1 MSAVHVLIGLCAGL
15 LFGAIASV
23 SGSNTLATVV
33 AALEPVGTV
42 FVNAIRMT
50 VIPLV
55 VASLVAGVASM
66 TDTRALTRIGGRGL
80 ALFAMLVFGAAT
92 ITAMVAAPL
101 LARVHFDIALMAGA
115 LGNEAAAVPAGGSVP
130 GFSQWFVDLV
140 PANPIKAAADGAML
154 PLIVFTIAFGVVL
167 TKLPSNSRLLLVDIF
182 RAVADAM
189 MMLVRG
195 VLWLAPFGVFALA
208 APLAARMGLAAA
220 GALLYYVATAVVLT
234 IGFMVLV
241 VYPLTAALSGVSLRQ
256 FARACAPAQAV
267 AFSSRSTMAS
277 LPAMIAASKSLDVP
291 EHVTAFVVPL
301 AASIFRVGSAV
312 GQTVAVL
319 FAAQLYGA
327 TPTTAQLAI
336 IVITVALTTFTVP
349 GIPGGSIVVM
359 VPILLAANLPVEGI
373 GVLLGADTIPDMF
386 RTTAN
391 VTGGISAAAILGG
404 TARRVAQDNAE
415 KEQESEEKELAS
427 A

>member
-1 MSAVHVLIGLCAGL
+1 MSAVRVLIGLCAGL
-15 LFGAIASV
+15 LFGALASLSGSTASV
-23 SGSNTLATVV
+23 AVV
-33 AALEPVGTV
+33 AALEPAGTA

-50 VIPLV
+50 VIPLI

-66 TDTRALTRIGGRGL
+66 SDTRALTRIGARGL
-80 ALFAMLVFGAAT
+80 ALFAILVLAAAT
-92 ITAMVAAPL
+92 ITAMIAAPL
-101 LARVHFDIALMAGA
+101 LARVHIDPALV
-115 LGNEAAAVPAGGSVP
+115 AAMRNGSATAVPASGGGAP
-130 GFSQWFVDLV
+130 GLAQWLVDLV

-154 PLIVFTIAFGVVL
+154 PLIVFTIAFGVAL
-167 TKLPSNSRLLLVDIF
+167 TKLPSDSRTILVNIF
-182 RAVADAM
+182 RAIADAM
-189 MMLVRG
+189 MLLVRG

-220 GALLYYVATAVVLT
+220 GALLYYVTLAVLLT
-234 IGFMVLV
+234 VAFIALV
-241 VYPLTAALSGVSLRQ
+241 VYPVTAALSGLSLRQ
-256 FARACAPAQAV
+256 LAKAFAPAQAV

-277 LPAMIAASKSLDVP
+277 LPAMIAAAKSLDVP
-291 EHVTAFVVPL
+291 EHITAFVVPL

-312 GQTVAVL
+312 GQTVGVL

-327 TPTTAQLAI
+327 TPTTEQLAT
-336 IVITVALTTFTVP
+336 IVVTVALTTFTVP

-391 VTGGISAAAILGG
+391 VTGGIAAATILGRP
-404 TARRVAQDNAE
+404 ARSSAGE
-415 KEQESEEKELAS
+415 KEEELAS

>member
-1 MSAVHVLIGLCAGL
+1 MSAVYVLIGLCAGL
-15 LFGAIASV
+15 LFGAIASL
-23 SGSNTLATVV
+23 SGVTALASVV
-33 AALEPVGTV
+33 AALEPVGIV

-66 TDTRALTRIGGRGL
+66 TDTRALTRVGGRGL
-80 ALFAMLVFGAAT
+80 ALFAILVFGAAA
-92 ITAMVAAPL
+92 TAAMIAAPL
-101 LARVHFDIALMAGA
+101 LANLQFDPALVAALRNGAGSVA
-115 LGNEAAAVPAGGSVP
+115 PEAGRSVP
-130 GFSQWFVDLV
+130 GLAQWLVDLV
-140 PANPIKAAADGAML
+140 PANAIKAAADGAML

-167 TKLPSNSRLLLVDIF
+167 TKLPADRRILLVDIF

-189 MMLVRG
+189 MLLVRG

-220 GALLYYVATAVVLT
+220 GALLDYVALAVLITVAF
-234 IGFMVLV
+234 IVLV
-241 VYPLTAALSGVSLRQ
+241 VYPVTAALSGVSLRQ
-256 FARACAPAQAV
+256 FAKACAPAQVV

-277 LPAMIAASKSLDVP
+277 LPAMMAASKSLDVP
-291 EHVTAFVVPL
+291 DHITAFVVPL
-301 AASIFRVGSAV
+301 AASVFRVGSAV

-327 TPTTAQLAI
+327 TPTPAQLAT
-336 IVITVALTTFTVP
+336 IVVTVALTTFTVP

-373 GVLLGADTIPDMF
+373 GVLLGIDTIPDMF
-386 RTTAN
+386 RTAAN
-391 VTGGISAAAILGG
+391 VTGGISAAAILGDK
-404 TARRVAQDNAE
+404 ARSAAGE
-415 KEQESEEKELAS
+415 TEKELAS

>member
-1 MSAVHVLIGLCAGL
+1 MSAVHVMLGLCAGL
-15 LFGAIASV
+15 LFGAIASL
-23 SGSNTLATVV
+23 SGSPALTTIIT
-33 AALEPVGTV
+33 ALEPAGTV

-55 VASLVAGVASM
+55 VASLVAGVTSM
-66 TDTRALTRIGGRGL
+66 SDTRALTRVGVRGL
-80 ALFAMLVFGAAT
+80 ALFALFVLSGAA
-92 ITAMVAAPL
+92 ITAMIAAPL
-101 LARVHFDIALMAGA
+101 LARVQFDPALVAALRNGATPIPEAGRSAPGIA
-115 LGNEAAAVPAGGSVP
+115 
-130 GFSQWFVDLV
+130 QWFVDLV

-154 PLIVFTIAFGVVL
+154 PLIVFAIAFAVAL
-167 TKLPSNSRLLLVDIF
+167 TKLPSANRTVLVDIF
-182 RAVADAM
+182 RAIADAM

-208 APLAARMGLAAA
+208 APLAGRMGLAAA
-220 GALLYYVATAVVLT
+220 GALVYYIALAVVLT
-234 IGFMVLV
+234 VAFIALV
-241 VYPLTAALSGVSLRQ
+241 VYPITAVLSGVSLRQ
-256 FARACAPAQAV
+256 FAKACAPAQAV

-277 LPAMIAASKSLDVP
+277 LPAMLAASKSLDVP

-312 GQTVAVL
+312 GQTVGVL

-327 TPTTAQLAI
+327 TPTTAQLVTIA
-336 IVITVALTTFTVP
+336 ITVALTTFTVP

-373 GVLLGADTIPDMF
+373 GVLLGVDTIPDMF

-391 VTGGISAAAILGG
+391 VTGGIGAAAIVGR
-404 TARRVAQDNAE
+404 TARSTVRENEKAE
-415 KEQESEEKELAS
+415 REKELAS
-427 A
+427 V

>member
-1 MSAVHVLIGLCAGL
+1 VLIGLCAGL
-15 LFGAIASV
+15 LFGAIASL
-23 SGSNTLATVV
+23 SGSIALATVV
-33 AALEPVGTV
+33 AALEPVGNV

-66 TDTRALTRIGGRGL
+66 TDTRALTRLGSRGL
-80 ALFAMLVFGAAT
+80 GLFAILVFGAAASA
-92 ITAMVAAPL
+92 AMIAAPL
-101 LARVHFDIALMAGA
+101 LARVQFDPALVAALRNGTATGVPEAGR
-115 LGNEAAAVPAGGSVP
+115 SVP
-130 GFSQWFVDLV
+130 GFAQWFVELV

-167 TKLPSNSRLLLVDIF
+167 TKLPSNRRIILVDIF

-195 VLWLAPFGVFALA
+195 VLRLAPFGVFALA

-220 GALLYYVATAVVLT
+220 GALLYYVALAVVLT
-234 IGFMVLV
+234 VAFIVVV
-241 VYPLTAALSGVSLRQ
+241 VYPVTAALTGVSLRR
-256 FARACAPAQAV
+256 FAKACAPAQAV

-291 EHVTAFVVPL
+291 EHITAFVVPL

-327 TPTTAQLAI
+327 TPTTPQLAT

-373 GVLLGADTIPDMF
+373 GVLLGVDTIPDMF

-391 VTGGISAAAILGG
+391 VTGGIAAAAILGR
-404 TARRVAQDNAE
+404 TACSTSPEEAAQGE
-415 KEQESEEKELAS
+415 PESEPRKEKELAS

>member
-23 SGSNTLATVV
+23 SGPTAPAAVV

-50 VIPLV
+50 VIPLI
-55 VASLVAGVASM
+55 VASLIAGVAST
-66 TDTRALTRIGGRGL
+66 TDTRTLTRIGTRGL
-80 ALFAMLVFGAAT
+80 AFFAVLVFGAAA
-92 ITAMVAAPL
+92 ITAMIAAPL
-101 LARVHFDIALMAGA
+101 LARIHLDPALVASLQNGSPTA
-115 LGNEAAAVPAGGSVP
+115 IPVAGGSVP
-130 GFSQWFVDLV
+130 DLTQSVVALV
-140 PANPIKAAADGAML
+140 PANPVKAAADGAMM
-154 PLIVFTIAFGVVL
+154 PLIVFAIAFGVAL
-167 TKLPSNSRLLLVDIF
+167 TKLPSESRIVLVNF
-182 RAVADAM
+182 FSVVADAM

-195 VLWLAPFGVFALA
+195 VLRLAPVGVFALA

-220 GALLYYVATAVVLT
+220 GALLYYVTLAVLLT
-234 IGFMVLV
+234 VAFVALV
-241 VYPLTAALSGVSLRQ
+241 VYPVTTALSGLSLRQ

-277 LPAMIAASKSLDVP
+277 LPAMIAASKSLGVA
-291 EHVTAFVVPL
+291 EHVTALVVPL
-301 AASIFRVGSAV
+301 AASVFRVGSAV
-312 GQTVAVL
+312 GQTVGVL

-327 TPTTAQLAI
+327 TPTAAQLAT
-336 IVITVALTTFTVP
+336 IVITVAVTTFTVP

-391 VTGGISAAAILGG
+391 VTGGISAAAIVGR
-404 TARRVAQDNAE
+404 TASSPA
-415 KEQESEEKELAS
+415 EEKERKLAS